1 MKKHIYGLFLCVP
14 VLASVLGC
22 SQREDVPQTGTAKEI
37 TVIGT
42 QDDFT
47 GLKTRSM
54 VGEVLDNGAIAMDW
68 SVGDQIGVFGNGTTS
83 NACFTSTN
91 TYPIRETGFKGTCAI
106 GEKPEYAYYP
116 YNANASDK
124 TAIPVSIP
132 SVQNYSGVA
141 SVAQYDFK
149 AANSFADL
157 DDGKYQFNMKQ
168 LASLLRLEIN
178 LNDIAVLL
186 AEKAVET
193 ASESLKSITLSSDV
207 RMTGDF
213 TCDLTKLAG
222 NNALNFSGDAGQ
234 TLGLTI
240 NFIDKPALSGT
251 VVAYAVVAPGAQ
263 KGKTLTCTMTVNDFL
278 SVKLS
283 AQMLCDFEGGK
294 YYTLPLNASVF
305 VNNGAAVEDKTP
317 ADAEPVAG
325 QPSNC
330 YMINAAKTYSFDAT
344 VIGNGDAG
352 IIDGAGFHATS
363 ASIDPKSAK
372 LMWED
377 SEGFI
382 SGVSLVKGKV
392 NFTAEKN
399 VGNAMI
405 AVFDGAGTVLWSW
418 HIWGVGDT
426 MPGDEEVSSQAT
438 ISENSTLKVRYTVMD
453 RTLGALSKTSYF
465 TTLYQWGRKDPIPN
479 STVYYVDG
487 QAAEIETTYPVHKP
501 GSAADATIL
510 TSIQHPECIIDDYKG
525 QAGDWLASDKTNN
538 YNLLWG
544 DDNTTYVFN
553 KSKPAAGKGW
563 TNGKT
568 IYDPCP
574 SGYRVSSKFA
584 WTGFCTVSDGSNESI
599 KVKYRLERISHT
611 KYENGYYF
619 KKNSSDGVGIYF
631 PMTGSRGCKTG
642 SLWVGSGAS
651 AYSSLNHDASYWA
664 SAPSQ
669 NLGKGARMSISPYV
683 ASPSSS
689 TQTSA
694 NSINT
699 VDESGNRSAAHPVRC
714 IWE

>member
-22 SQREDVPQTGTAKEI
+22 SQREDVPQMGTAEEVTI
-37 TVIGT
+37 IGT

-47 GLKTRSM
+47 GLKTRSV

-68 SVGDQIGVFGNGTTS
+68 SVGDQIGVFGTVTTS

-91 TYPIRETGFKGTCAI
+91 TYPIRETGFKGTCAM

-157 DDGKYQFNMKQ
+157 GDGKYQFNMKQ

-178 LNDIAVLL
+178 LNDIAALL

-240 NFIDKPALSGT
+240 NFIDKPALSGM
-251 VVAYAVVAPGAQ
+251 VVAYAVVAPGVQ
-263 KGKTLTCTMTVNDFL
+263 KGKTLTCTMIVNDFL

-344 VIGNGDAG
+344 VIGNGEAG
-352 IIDGAGFHATS
+352 IIADAGFHTTS

-377 SEGFI
+377 TEGFI

-392 NFTAEKN
+392 HFTAEKN

-426 MPGDEEVSSQAT
+426 MPEDEVVYSQAT
-438 ISENSTLKVRYTVMD
+438 ISANSTLKVKYTVMD

-479 STVYYVDG
+479 STTYYVDG
-487 QAAEIETTYPVHKP
+487 QATDIERTYPVHKP

-510 TSIQHPECIIDDYKG
+510 TSVQHPECIIDDYSG

-544 DDNTTYVFN
+544 DENTDYLWKKTDP
-553 KSKPAAGKGW
+553 KAGAGW
-563 TNGKT
+563 TNAKT

-584 WTGFCTVSDGSNESI
+584 WTGFSGSETG
-599 KVKYRLERISHT
+599 EISKLLLYT

-619 KKNSSDGVGIYF
+619 KKNSSDVVGIYF

-664 SAPSQ
+664 SAPSR
-669 NLGKGARMSISPYV
+669 NLGKGARLSISPYD
-683 ASPSSS
+683 ASPSTTLS
-689 TQTSA
+689 SA

-714 IWE
+714 IRE

>member
-157 DDGKYQFNMKQ
+157 GDGKYQFNMKQ

-178 LNDIAVLL
+178 LNDIAALL

-213 TCDLTKLAG
+213 TCDLTKLEG
-222 NNALNFSGDAGQ
+222 SNALNFSGDAGQ

-240 NFIDKPALSGT
+240 NFIDKPALSGM
-251 VVAYAVVAPGAQ
+251 VVAYAVVAPGVQ
-263 KGKTLTCTMTVNDFL
+263 KGKTLTCTMIVNDFL

-294 YYTLPLNASVF
+294 YYTLPLNATVF

-344 VIGNGDAG
+344 VIGNGEAG
-352 IIDGAGFHATS
+352 IIADAGFHTTS
-363 ASIDPKSAK
+363 AGIDPKSAK

-392 NFTAEKN
+392 HFTAEKN

-426 MPGDEEVSSQAT
+426 MPEDEEVSSQAT
-438 ISENSTLKVRYTVMD
+438 ISEKSTLKVKYTVMD

-479 STVYYVDG
+479 STVYFVDG
-487 QAAEIETTYPVHKP
+487 QAAGIETTYPVHKP

-525 QAGDWLASDKTNN
+525 QAGDWLASDKTNK

-544 DDNTTYVFN
+544 DNNTDYLWKKTDP
-553 KSKPAAGKGW
+553 KAGAGW
-563 TNGKT
+563 TNVKT

-584 WTGFCTVSDGSNESI
+584 WTGFCGSSSGETKNI
-599 KVKYRLERISHT
+599 DYIYFV

-714 IWE
+714 IRE

>member
-1 MKKHIYGLFLCVP
+1 
-14 VLASVLGC
+14 
-22 SQREDVPQTGTAKEI
+22 
-37 TVIGT
+37 
-42 QDDFT
+42 
-47 GLKTRSM
+47 
-54 VGEVLDNGAIAMDW
+54 
-68 SVGDQIGVFGNGTTS
+68 
-83 NACFTSTN
+83 
-91 TYPIRETGFKGTCAI
+91 
-106 GEKPEYAYYP
+106 
-116 YNANASDK
+116 
-124 TAIPVSIP
+124 
-132 SVQNYSGVA
+132 
-141 SVAQYDFK
+141 
-149 AANSFADL
+149 
-157 DDGKYQFNMKQ
+157 
-168 LASLLRLEIN
+168 
-178 LNDIAVLL
+178 
-186 AEKAVET
+186 
-193 ASESLKSITLSSDV
+193 
-207 RMTGDF
+207 MTGDF

-251 VVAYAVVAPGAQ
+251 LVAYAVVAPGAQ
-263 KGKTLTCTMTVNDFL
+263 TGKTLTCTMIVNDFL

-283 AQMLCDFEGGK
+283 AQMLCDFDGGK
-294 YYTLPLNASVF
+294 YYTLPLNATVF
-305 VNNGAAVEDKTP
+305 VNNGATVEDKTP

-344 VIGNGDAG
+344 IIGNGNAG
-352 IIDGAGFHATS
+352 IIDGAGFHTTS

-392 NFTAEKN
+392 HFTAEKN

-426 MPGDEEVSSQAT
+426 MPGDEVVSSQAT

-525 QAGDWLASDKTNN
+525 QAGDWLASDNTNK

-544 DDNTTYVFN
+544 DNNTTYVFN

-584 WTGFCTVSDGSNESI
+584 WTGFCGSSSGDTKNI
-599 KVKYRLERISHT
+599 DYINFV

-642 SLWVGSGAS
+642 SLWVGKDAN

-669 NLGKGARMSISPYV
+669 NLGRGARLSISPYD
-683 ASPSSS
+683 ASPST
-689 TQTSA
+689 TQSSA

-714 IWE
+714 IRE

>member
-68 SVGDQIGVFGNGTTS
+68 SVGDQIGVFGTVTTS

-91 TYPIRETGFKGTCAI
+91 TYPIRETGFKGTCAM

-124 TAIPVSIP
+124 TAVPVCIP

-157 DDGKYQFNMKQ
+157 GDGKYQFNMKQ

-178 LNDIAVLL
+178 LNDIAALL

-263 KGKTLTCTMTVNDFL
+263 KGKTLTCTMIVNDFL

-294 YYTLPLNASVF
+294 YYTLPLNATVF
-305 VNNGAAVEDKTP
+305 VNNGATVEDKTP

-330 YMINAAKTYSFDAT
+330 YMINAAKTYSFNAT
-344 VIGNGDAG
+344 VIGNGEAG
-352 IIDGAGFHATS
+352 IIADAGFHTTS

-392 NFTAEKN
+392 LFTAEKN

-426 MPGDEEVSSQAT
+426 MPEDEEVSSQAT
-438 ISENSTLKVRYTVMD
+438 ISANSTLKVKYTVMD

-510 TSIQHPECIIDDYKG
+510 TSVQHPECIIDDYKEG
-525 QAGDWLASDKTNN
+525 LPVDWLASDKTNN

-544 DDNTTYVFN
+544 DANTTYVFN

-584 WTGFCTVSDGSNESI
+584 WTGFCGSSSGDTKNI
-599 KVKYRLERISHT
+599 DYINFV

-669 NLGKGARMSISPYV
+669 NLGKGASMSISPYD
-683 ASPSSS
+683 ASPT
-689 TQTSA
+689 TQSSA

-699 VDESGNRSAAHPVRC
+699 VDQSNRSAAHPVRC
-714 IWE
+714 IRE

>member
-1 MKKHIYGLFLCVP
+1 MIKHIYGLFLCVP

-37 TVIGT
+37 TIIGT

-178 LNDIAVLL
+178 LNDIAALL

-213 TCDLTKLAG
+213 TCDLTKLEG
-222 NNALNFSGDAGQ
+222 SNALNFSGDAGQ

-263 KGKTLTCTMTVNDFL
+263 KGKTLTCTMIVNDFL

-352 IIDGAGFHATS
+352 IIADAGFHTTS

-438 ISENSTLKVRYTVMD
+438 ISEKSTLKVKYTVMD

-487 QAAEIETTYPVHKP
+487 QAAEIEMTYPVHKP

-510 TSIQHPECIIDDYKG
+510 TSVQHPECIIDDYKEG
-525 QAGDWLASDKTNN
+525 LPVDWLASDKTNN

-584 WTGFCTVSDGSNESI
+584 WTGFCGSSSGETKNI
-599 KVKYRLERISHT
+599 DYIYFVKYA
-611 KYENGYYF
+611 NGYYF

-699 VDESGNRSAAHPVRC
+699 VDESGNRSAVHPVRC
-714 IWE
+714 IRE

>member
-22 SQREDVPQTGTAKEI
+22 SQRENVPQTGTAKEI

-54 VGEVLDNGAIAMDW
+54 VGEILDNGAIAMDW
-68 SVGDQIGVFGNGTTS
+68 SVGDQIGVFGTGTTS

-91 TYPIRETGFKGTCAI
+91 TYPIRETGFKGTCSI

-124 TAIPVSIP
+124 TAVPVSIP

-157 DDGKYQFNMKQ
+157 GDGKYQFNMKQ

-178 LNDIAVLL
+178 LNDIAALL

-213 TCDLTKLAG
+213 TCDLTKLEG
-222 NNALNFSGDAGQ
+222 SNALNFSGDAGQ

-263 KGKTLTCTMTVNDFL
+263 KGKTLTCTMIVNDFL

-305 VNNGAAVEDKTP
+305 VNNGATVEDKTP

-344 VIGNGDAG
+344 VIGNGEAG

-487 QAAEIETTYPVHKP
+487 QAAGIETTYPVHKP

-525 QAGDWLASDKTNN
+525 QAGDWLASDNTNK

-544 DDNTTYVFN
+544 DNNTTYVFN

-584 WTGFCTVSDGSNESI
+584 WTGFCGSSSGETKNI
-599 KVKYRLERISHT
+599 DYIYFVKYA
-611 KYENGYYF
+611 NGYYF

-642 SLWVGSGAS
+642 SLWVGKDAS

-714 IWE
+714 IRE

>member
-47 GLKTRSM
+47 GLKTRSV

-68 SVGDQIGVFGNGTTS
+68 SVGDQIGVFGTGTTS

-157 DDGKYQFNMKQ
+157 GDGKYQFNMKQ

-178 LNDIAVLL
+178 LNDIAALL

-234 TLGLTI
+234 TMGLTI
-240 NFIDKPALSGT
+240 NFIDKPTLSGT

-263 KGKTLTCTMTVNDFL
+263 KGKTLTCTMIVNDFL

-305 VNNGAAVEDKTP
+305 VNNGAAVEDKSP

-344 VIGNGDAG
+344 VIGNGEVG
-352 IIDGAGFHATS
+352 IIADAGFHTTS

-377 SEGFI
+377 TEGFI

-392 NFTAEKN
+392 LFTAEKN

-426 MPGDEEVSSQAT
+426 MPEDEKVYSQAT
-438 ISENSTLKVRYTVMD
+438 ISANSTLKVNYTVMD
-453 RTLGALSKTSYF
+453 RALGALSKTSYF

-479 STVYYVDG
+479 STTYFVDG
-487 QAAEIETTYPVHKP
+487 QAIDIERTYPVHKP

-544 DDNTTYVFN
+544 DNNTTYVFN

-584 WTGFCTVSDGSNESI
+584 WTGFSGSETG
-599 KVKYRLERISHT
+599 EISKLLLYT

-619 KKNSSDGVGIYF
+619 KKNSSDVVGIYF

-664 SAPSQ
+664 SAPSR
-669 NLGKGARMSISPYV
+669 NLGKGARMSISPYDG
-683 ASPSSS
+683 SPST
-689 TQTSA
+689 TQSSA

-699 VDESGNRSAAHPVRC
+699 VDESGNRSAVHPVRC
-714 IWE
+714 IRE

>member
-47 GLKTRSM
+47 GLKTRSV

-68 SVGDQIGVFGNGTTS
+68 SVGDQIGVFGTGTTS

-157 DDGKYQFNMKQ
+157 GDGKYQFNMKQ

-178 LNDIAVLL
+178 LNDIAALL
-186 AEKAVET
+186 AEKTVET

-213 TCDLTKLAG
+213 TCDLTKLEG
-222 NNALNFSGDAGQ
+222 SNALNFSGDAGQ
-234 TLGLTI
+234 IMGLTI

-251 VVAYAVVAPGAQ
+251 LVAYAVVAPGAQ
-263 KGKTLTCTMTVNDFL
+263 KGKTLTCTMIVNDFL

-392 NFTAEKN
+392 HFTAEKN

-426 MPGDEEVSSQAT
+426 MPEDEVVSSQAT
-438 ISENSTLKVRYTVMD
+438 ISANSTLKVKYTVMD

-544 DDNTTYVFN
+544 DNNTTYVFN

-563 TNGKT
+563 TNVKT

-584 WTGFCTVSDGSNESI
+584 WTGFCGSSSGDTKNI
-599 KVKYRLERISHT
+599 DYINFV

-631 PMTGSRGCKTG
+631 PMTGSRGCETG
-642 SLWVGSGAS
+642 SLWVGRDAS
-651 AYSSLNHDASYWA
+651 AYNSLNHDASYWA

-699 VDESGNRSAAHPVRC
+699 VDESGNRSAVHPVRC
-714 IWE
+714 IRE

>member
-91 TYPIRETGFKGTCAI
+91 TYPIRETGFKGTCAM

-178 LNDIAVLL
+178 LNDIAALL

-213 TCDLTKLAG
+213 TCDLTKLEG
-222 NNALNFSGDAGQ
+222 SNALNFSGDAGQ

-263 KGKTLTCTMTVNDFL
+263 KGKTLTCTMIVNDFL

-317 ADAEPVAG
+317 AGAEPVAG

-352 IIDGAGFHATS
+352 IIADAGFHTTS
-363 ASIDPKSAK
+363 AGIDPKSAK

-392 NFTAEKN
+392 LFTAEKN

-426 MPGDEEVSSQAT
+426 MPEDEEVSSQAT
-438 ISENSTLKVRYTVMD
+438 ISANSTLKVKYTVMD

-487 QAAEIETTYPVHKP
+487 QASEIETTYPVHKP

-525 QAGDWLASDKTNN
+525 QAGDWLASDKTNK

-544 DDNTTYVFN
+544 DNNTTYVFN

-584 WTGFCTVSDGSNESI
+584 WTGFCGSSSGETKNI
-599 KVKYRLERISHT
+599 DYIYFVKYA
-611 KYENGYYF
+611 NGYYF

-642 SLWVGSGAS
+642 SLWVGKDAS

-714 IWE
+714 IRE

>member
-141 SVAQYDFK
+141 SVAQYDYK

-178 LNDIAVLL
+178 LNDIAALL

-213 TCDLTKLAG
+213 TCDLTKLEG
-222 NNALNFSGDAGQ
+222 SNALNFSGDAGQ

-263 KGKTLTCTMTVNDFL
+263 KGKTLTCTMIVNDFL

-363 ASIDPKSAK
+363 AGIDPKSAK

-479 STVYYVDG
+479 STVYFVDG
-487 QAAEIETTYPVHKP
+487 QAAEIEMTYPVHKP

-510 TSIQHPECIIDDYKG
+510 TSVQHPECIIDDYKEG
-525 QAGDWLASDKTNN
+525 LPVDWLASDKTNN

-584 WTGFCTVSDGSNESI
+584 WTGFCGSSSGETKNI
-599 KVKYRLERISHT
+599 DYIYFVKYA
-611 KYENGYYF
+611 NGYYF

-699 VDESGNRSAAHPVRC
+699 VDESGNRSAVHPVRC
-714 IWE
+714 IRE

>member
-22 SQREDVPQTGTAKEI
+22 SQREDVPQTGISKEI

-68 SVGDQIGVFGNGTTS
+68 SVGDQIGVFGTGTTS

-124 TAIPVSIP
+124 TAVPVSIP

-157 DDGKYQFNMKQ
+157 GDGKYQFNMKQ

-178 LNDIAVLL
+178 LNDIAALL

-213 TCDLTKLAG
+213 TCDLTKLEG
-222 NNALNFSGDAGQ
+222 SNALNFSGDAGQ
-234 TLGLTI
+234 TSGLTI

-263 KGKTLTCTMTVNDFL
+263 KGKTLTCTMIVNDFL

-294 YYTLPLNASVF
+294 YYTLPLNATVF

-344 VIGNGDAG
+344 VIGNGEAG
-352 IIDGAGFHATS
+352 IIADAGFHTTS

-392 NFTAEKN
+392 LFTAEKN

-426 MPGDEEVSSQAT
+426 MPEDEKVYSQAT
-438 ISENSTLKVRYTVMD
+438 ISANSTLKVNYTVMD
-453 RTLGALSKTSYF
+453 RALGALSKTSYF

-479 STVYYVDG
+479 STTYFVDG
-487 QAAEIETTYPVHKP
+487 QAIDIERTYPVHKP

-510 TSIQHPECIIDDYKG
+510 TSVQHPECIIDDYKG
-525 QAGDWLASDKTNN
+525 LAGDWLASDNTNK

-544 DDNTTYVFN
+544 DANTDYLWKKTDP
-553 KSKPAAGKGW
+553 KAGAGW

-584 WTGFCTVSDGSNESI
+584 WTGFSGSETG
-599 KVKYRLERISHT
+599 EISKLLLYT

-619 KKNSSDGVGIYF
+619 KKNSSDVVGIYF

-642 SLWVGSGAS
+642 SLWTDEKSES

-664 SAPSQ
+664 SAPSR
-669 NLGKGARMSISPYV
+669 NLGRGASMSISPYDG
-683 ASPSSS
+683 SPST
-689 TQTSA
+689 TQSSA
-694 NSINT
+694 NSINIL
-699 VDESGNRSAAHPVRC
+699 DESGNRSAVHPVRC
-714 IWE
+714 IRE

>member
-47 GLKTRSM
+47 GLKTRSV

-68 SVGDQIGVFGNGTTS
+68 SVGDQIGVFGTGTTS

-91 TYPIRETGFKGTCAI
+91 TYPIRETGFKGTCAM

-124 TAIPVSIP
+124 IAVPVSIP

-157 DDGKYQFNMKQ
+157 GDGKYQFNMKQ

-178 LNDIAVLL
+178 LNDIAALL

-213 TCDLTKLAG
+213 TCDLTKLEG
-222 NNALNFSGDAGQ
+222 SNALNFSGDAGQ

-251 VVAYAVVAPGAQ
+251 LVAYAVVAPGAQ
-263 KGKTLTCTMTVNDFL
+263 KGKTLTCTMIVNDFL
-278 SVKLS
+278 SVKLL

-344 VIGNGDAG
+344 VIGNGEAG
-352 IIDGAGFHATS
+352 IISDAGFHTTS

-392 NFTAEKN
+392 LFTAEKN

-426 MPGDEEVSSQAT
+426 MPENEEVSSQAT
-438 ISENSTLKVRYTVMD
+438 ISANSTLKVKYTVMD

-479 STVYYVDG
+479 STTYYVDG
-487 QAAEIETTYPVHKP
+487 QATDIERTYPVHKP

-510 TSIQHPECIIDDYKG
+510 TSVQHPECIIDDYSG

-544 DDNTTYVFN
+544 DENTDYLWKKTDP
-553 KSKPAAGKGW
+553 KAGAGW
-563 TNGKT
+563 TNAKT

-584 WTGFCTVSDGSNESI
+584 WTGFSGSETG
-599 KVKYRLERISHT
+599 EISKLLLYT

-619 KKNSSDGVGIYF
+619 KKNSSDVVGIYF

-664 SAPSQ
+664 SAPSR
-669 NLGKGARMSISPYV
+669 NLGKGARLSISPYD
-683 ASPSSS
+683 ASPSTTLS
-689 TQTSA
+689 SA

-714 IWE
+714 IRE

>member
-54 VGEVLDNGAIAMDW
+54 VGELLDNGAIAMDW
-68 SVGDQIGVFGNGTTS
+68 SVGDQIGVFGTGITS

-124 TAIPVSIP
+124 TAVPVSIP

-157 DDGKYQFNMKQ
+157 GDGKYQFNMKQ

-178 LNDIAVLL
+178 LNDIAALL

-263 KGKTLTCTMTVNDFL
+263 KGKTLTCTMIVNDFL

-283 AQMLCDFEGGK
+283 AQMLCDFDGGK

-305 VNNGAAVEDKTP
+305 VNNGATVEDKTP

-344 VIGNGDAG
+344 VIGNGEAG
-352 IIDGAGFHATS
+352 IIADAGFHATS

-377 SEGFI
+377 TEGFI

-392 NFTAEKN
+392 LFTAEKN

-426 MPGDEEVSSQAT
+426 MPEDEEVSSQAT
-438 ISENSTLKVRYTVMD
+438 ISANSTLKVKYTVMD

-487 QAAEIETTYPVHKP
+487 QSAEIETTYPVHKP

-510 TSIQHPECIIDDYKG
+510 TSVQHPECIIDDYKG
-525 QAGDWLASDKTNN
+525 QAGDWLASDNTNK

-544 DDNTTYVFN
+544 DNNTTYVFN

-584 WTGFCTVSDGSNESI
+584 WTGFCGSSSGDTKNI
-599 KVKYRLERISHT
+599 DYINFVKYES
-611 KYENGYYF
+611 GYYF

-669 NLGKGARMSISPYV
+669 NLGKGARMSISPYD
-683 ASPSSS
+683 ASPST
-689 TQTSA
+689 TQSSA

-699 VDESGNRSAAHPVRC
+699 VDESGNRSAVHPVRC
-714 IWE
+714 IRE

>member
-68 SVGDQIGVFGNGTTS
+68 SVGDQIGVFGTVTTS

-91 TYPIRETGFKGTCAI
+91 TYPIRETGFKGTCAM

-124 TAIPVSIP
+124 TAVPVSIP
-132 SVQNYSGVA
+132 SVQNYSGAA

-157 DDGKYQFNMKQ
+157 GDGKYQFNMKQ

-178 LNDIAVLL
+178 LNDIAALL

-222 NNALNFSGDAGQ
+222 SNALNFSGDAGQ
-234 TLGLTI
+234 TQGLTI
-240 NFIDKPALSGT
+240 NFIDKPAFSGT

-263 KGKTLTCTMTVNDFL
+263 KGKTLTCTMIVNDFL

-305 VNNGAAVEDKTP
+305 ANNGAAVEDKTP

-344 VIGNGDAG
+344 VIGNGAAG
-352 IIDGAGFHATS
+352 IIADAGFHTTS
-363 ASIDPKSAK
+363 ASIDPQSAK

-377 SEGFI
+377 TEGFI

-392 NFTAEKN
+392 LFTAEKN

-426 MPGDEEVSSQAT
+426 MPEDEEVSSQAT
-438 ISENSTLKVRYTVMD
+438 ISEKSTLKVKYTVMD

-479 STVYYVDG
+479 STTYFVDG
-487 QAAEIETTYPVHKP
+487 QAIDIERTYPVHKP

-510 TSIQHPECIIDDYKG
+510 TSIRHPECIIDDYKG

-544 DDNTTYVFN
+544 DNNTTYVFN

-584 WTGFCTVSDGSNESI
+584 WTGFCGSSSGDTKNI
-599 KVKYRLERISHT
+599 DYINFV

-651 AYSSLNHDASYWA
+651 AYSSLNYDASYWA

-699 VDESGNRSAAHPVRC
+699 VDESGNRSAVHPVRC
-714 IWE
+714 IRE

>member
-47 GLKTRSM
+47 GLKTRSV

-68 SVGDQIGVFGNGTTS
+68 SVGDQIGVFGTGITS

-91 TYPIRETGFKGTCAI
+91 TYPIRETGFKGTCAM

-157 DDGKYQFNMKQ
+157 GDGKYQFNMKQ

-178 LNDIAVLL
+178 LNDIAALL
-186 AEKAVET
+186 AEKTVET

-213 TCDLTKLAG
+213 TCDLTKLEG
-222 NNALNFSGDAGQ
+222 SNVLNFSGDAGQ
-234 TLGLTI
+234 TSGLTI

-263 KGKTLTCTMTVNDFL
+263 KGKTLTCTMIVNDFL

-283 AQMLCDFEGGK
+283 AQMLCDFDGGK

-305 VNNGAAVEDKTP
+305 VNNGATVEDKTP

-330 YMINAAKTYSFDAT
+330 YMINAAKTYSFNAT
-344 VIGNGDAG
+344 VIGNGEAG
-352 IIDGAGFHATS
+352 IIADAGFHTTS

-392 NFTAEKN
+392 LFTAEKN

-426 MPGDEEVSSQAT
+426 MPEDEEVSSQAT
-438 ISENSTLKVRYTVMD
+438 ISANSTLKVKYTVMD

-479 STVYYVDG
+479 STTYFVDG
-487 QAAEIETTYPVHKP
+487 QATDIERTYPVYKP

-510 TSIQHPECIIDDYKG
+510 TSIQHPECIIDDYKD

-544 DDNTTYVFN
+544 DANTTYVFN

-584 WTGFCTVSDGSNESI
+584 WTGFCGSSSGDTKNI
-599 KVKYRLERISHT
+599 DYINFV

-651 AYSSLNHDASYWA
+651 AYSSLNYDASYWA

-669 NLGKGARMSISPYV
+669 NLGKGARMSISPYDG
-683 ASPSSS
+683 SPSTAQS
-689 TQTSA
+689 SA

-714 IWE
+714 IRE

>member
-149 AANSFADL
+149 AANSFAEL
-157 DDGKYQFNMKQ
+157 GDGKYQFNMKQ

-178 LNDIAVLL
+178 LNDIAALL

-222 NNALNFSGDAGQ
+222 NNALNFSGDAAEAQ
-234 TLGLTI
+234 GLTI

-263 KGKTLTCTMTVNDFL
+263 KGKTLTCTMIVNDFL

-344 VIGNGDAG
+344 VIGNGNAG

-363 ASIDPKSAK
+363 AGIDPKSAK

-426 MPGDEEVSSQAT
+426 MPEDEVVSSQAT
-438 ISENSTLKVRYTVMD
+438 ISANSTLKVKYTVMD

-544 DDNTTYVFN
+544 DNNTTYVFN

-563 TNGKT
+563 TKGKT

-584 WTGFCTVSDGSNESI
+584 WTGFCGSSSGDTKNI
-599 KVKYRLERISHT
+599 DYINFV

-619 KKNSSDGVGIYF
+619 KKNSSDGIGIYF

-714 IWE
+714 IRE

>member
-47 GLKTRSM
+47 GLKTRSV

-68 SVGDQIGVFGNGTTS
+68 SVGDQIGVFGTGTTS

-91 TYPIRETGFKGTCAI
+91 TYPIRETGFKGTCAM

-157 DDGKYQFNMKQ
+157 GDGKYQFNMKQ

-178 LNDIAVLL
+178 LNDIAALL

-213 TCDLTKLAG
+213 TCDITKLAG

-251 VVAYAVVAPGAQ
+251 LVAYAVVAPGAQ
-263 KGKTLTCTMTVNDFL
+263 KGKTLTCTMIVNDFL

-283 AQMLCDFEGGK
+283 AQMLCDFDGGK

-330 YMINAAKTYSFDAT
+330 YMINAAKTYLFDAT
-344 VIGNGDAG
+344 VIGNGEAG
-352 IIDGAGFHATS
+352 IIADAGFHTTS

-377 SEGFI
+377 TEGFI

-392 NFTAEKN
+392 HFTAEKN

-426 MPGDEEVSSQAT
+426 MPEDEEVSSQAT
-438 ISENSTLKVRYTVMD
+438 ISEKSTLKVKYTVMD

-479 STVYYVDG
+479 STTYYVDG
-487 QAAEIETTYPVHKP
+487 QATDIERTYPVHKP

-510 TSIQHPECIIDDYKG
+510 TSVQHPECIIDDYKG
-525 QAGDWLASDKTNN
+525 QAGDWLASDKTNK

-544 DDNTTYVFN
+544 DANTTYVFN

-563 TNGKT
+563 TNVKT

-584 WTGFCTVSDGSNESI
+584 WTGFCGSSSGDTKNI
-599 KVKYRLERISHT
+599 DYINFV

-651 AYSSLNHDASYWA
+651 AYSSLNYDASYWA

-669 NLGKGARMSISPYV
+669 NLGKGARMSISPYDG
-683 ASPSSS
+683 SPSTAQS
-689 TQTSA
+689 SA

-714 IWE
+714 IRE

>member
-37 TVIGT
+37 TIIGT

-68 SVGDQIGVFGNGTTS
+68 SVGDQIGVFGTGTTS

-91 TYPIRETGFKGTCAI
+91 TYPIRETGFKGTCAM

-157 DDGKYQFNMKQ
+157 GDGKYQFNMKQ

-178 LNDIAVLL
+178 LNDIAALL

-251 VVAYAVVAPGAQ
+251 LVAYAVVAPGAQ
-263 KGKTLTCTMTVNDFL
+263 KGKTLTCTMIVNDFL

-283 AQMLCDFEGGK
+283 AQMLCDFDGGK

-305 VNNGAAVEDKTP
+305 VNNGATVEDKTP

-330 YMINAAKTYSFDAT
+330 YMINAAKTYSFNAT
-344 VIGNGDAG
+344 VIGNGEAG
-352 IIDGAGFHATS
+352 IIADAGFHTTS

-382 SGVSLVKGKV
+382 LGVSLVKGKV
-392 NFTAEKN
+392 LFTAEKN

-426 MPGDEEVSSQAT
+426 MPENEEVSSQAT
-438 ISENSTLKVRYTVMD
+438 ISANSTLKVKYTVMD

-479 STVYYVDG
+479 STTYYVDG
-487 QAAEIETTYPVHKP
+487 QATDIERTYPVHKP

-510 TSIQHPECIIDDYKG
+510 TSVQHPECIIDDYSG

-544 DDNTTYVFN
+544 DENTDYLWKKTDP
-553 KSKPAAGKGW
+553 KAGAGW
-563 TNGKT
+563 TNAKT

-584 WTGFCTVSDGSNESI
+584 WTGFSGSETG
-599 KVKYRLERISHT
+599 EISKLLLYT

-619 KKNSSDGVGIYF
+619 KKNSSDVVGIYF

-664 SAPSQ
+664 SAPSR
-669 NLGKGARMSISPYV
+669 NLGKGASMSISPYDG
-683 ASPSSS
+683 SPSTAQS
-689 TQTSA
+689 SA

-699 VDESGNRSAAHPVRC
+699 VDESGNRSATHPVRC
-714 IWE
+714 IRE

>member
-68 SVGDQIGVFGNGTTS
+68 SVGDQVGVFGNGTTS

-116 YNANASDK
+116 YNANVSDK

-141 SVAQYDFK
+141 SVAQYDYK

-157 DDGKYQFNMKQ
+157 GDGKYQFNMKQ

-178 LNDIAVLL
+178 LNDIAALL

-213 TCDLTKLAG
+213 TCDLTKLEG
-222 NNALNFSGDAGQ
+222 SDALNFSGDAGQ

-263 KGKTLTCTMTVNDFL
+263 KGKTLTCTMIVNDFL

-283 AQMLCDFEGGK
+283 AQMLCDFDGGK

-344 VIGNGDAG
+344 VIGNGNAG
-352 IIDGAGFHATS
+352 IIDGAGFHTTS

-392 NFTAEKN
+392 HFTAEKN

-426 MPGDEEVSSQAT
+426 MPEDEVVSSQAT
-438 ISENSTLKVRYTVMD
+438 ISEKSTLKVKYTVMD

-479 STVYYVDG
+479 STTYFVDG
-487 QAAEIETTYPVHKP
+487 QATDIERTYPVYKP

-510 TSIQHPECIIDDYKG
+510 TSIQHPECIIDDYKD

-544 DDNTTYVFN
+544 DANTTYVFN

-584 WTGFCTVSDGSNESI
+584 WTGFCGSSSGDTKNI
-599 KVKYRLERISHT
+599 DYINFV

-651 AYSSLNHDASYWA
+651 AYSSLNYDASYWA

-669 NLGKGARMSISPYV
+669 NLGKGARMSISPYDG
-683 ASPSSS
+683 SPSTAQS
-689 TQTSA
+689 SA

-714 IWE
+714 IRE

>member
-22 SQREDVPQTGTAKEI
+22 SQREDVPQTGIVKEI

-42 QDDFT
+42 QDDFA
-47 GLKTRSM
+47 GLKTRSV

-68 SVGDQIGVFGNGTTS
+68 SIGDQIGVFGTGITS

-124 TAIPVSIP
+124 TAVPVIIP

-157 DDGKYQFNMKQ
+157 GDGKYQFNMKQ
-168 LASLLRLEIN
+168 LASLLRIEIN
-178 LNDIAVLL
+178 LNDIAALL

-213 TCDLTKLAG
+213 TCDLTKLTG

-234 TLGLTI
+234 TMGLTI

-263 KGKTLTCTMTVNDFL
+263 KGKTLTCTMIVNDFL
-278 SVKLS
+278 SVKLT

-330 YMINAAKTYSFDAT
+330 YMVNAAKTYSFDAT
-344 VIGNGDAG
+344 VIGNGEAG
-352 IIDGAGFHATS
+352 IIADAGFHTTS

-392 NFTAEKN
+392 HFTAEKN

-426 MPGDEEVSSQAT
+426 MPEDEVVYSQAT
-438 ISENSTLKVRYTVMD
+438 ISANSTLKVRYTVMD

-487 QAAEIETTYPVHKP
+487 QAAETETTYPVHKP

-525 QAGDWLASDKTNN
+525 QAGDWLASDKTNK

-544 DDNTTYVFN
+544 DNNTTYVFN

-563 TNGKT
+563 TNVKT

-584 WTGFCTVSDGSNESI
+584 WTGFCGSSSGDTKNI
-599 KVKYRLERISHT
+599 DYINFV

-714 IWE
+714 IREQPNP

>member
-124 TAIPVSIP
+124 TAVPVSIP

-157 DDGKYQFNMKQ
+157 GDGKYQFNMKQ

-178 LNDIAVLL
+178 LNDIAALL
-186 AEKAVET
+186 AEKTVET

-263 KGKTLTCTMTVNDFL
+263 KGKTLTCTMIVNDFL

-305 VNNGAAVEDKTP
+305 VNNGAAVEDKTS

-363 ASIDPKSAK
+363 AGIDPKSAK

-426 MPGDEEVSSQAT
+426 MPEDEVVSSQAT
-438 ISENSTLKVRYTVMD
+438 ISENSTLKVKYTVMD

-487 QAAEIETTYPVHKP
+487 QASGIETTYPVHKP

-525 QAGDWLASDKTNN
+525 QAGDWLASDNTNK

-544 DDNTTYVFN
+544 DNNTTYVFN

-584 WTGFCTVSDGSNESI
+584 WTGFCGSSSGETKNI
-599 KVKYRLERISHT
+599 DYINFV

-714 IWE
+714 IRE

>member
-22 SQREDVPQTGTAKEI
+22 SQKEDVPQTGIAKEI

-124 TAIPVSIP
+124 TAVPVSIP

-178 LNDIAVLL
+178 LNDIAALL

-193 ASESLKSITLSSDV
+193 ASESLKSITLSSDI

-213 TCDLTKLAG
+213 TCDLTKLEG
-222 NNALNFSGDAGQ
+222 SNALNFSGDAGQ

-251 VVAYAVVAPGAQ
+251 LVAYAVVAPGAQ
-263 KGKTLTCTMTVNDFL
+263 TGKTLTCTMIVNDFL

-294 YYTLPLNASVF
+294 YYTLPLNATVF
-305 VNNGAAVEDKTP
+305 VNNGATVEDKTP

-325 QPSNC
+325 PPSNC
-330 YMINAAKTYSFDAT
+330 YMVNAAKTYSFDAT

-352 IIDGAGFHATS
+352 IIDGAGFHTTS
-363 ASIDPKSAK
+363 AGIDPKSAK

-392 NFTAEKN
+392 IFTAEKN

-426 MPGDEEVSSQAT
+426 MPGDEVVSSQAT

-487 QAAEIETTYPVHKP
+487 QAVEIETTYPVHKP

-510 TSIQHPECIIDDYKG
+510 TSIQHPECIIDDYKEG
-525 QAGDWLASDKTNN
+525 LPVDWLASDKTNN

-544 DDNTTYVFN
+544 DNNTTYVFN

-563 TNGKT
+563 TNVKT

-584 WTGFCTVSDGSNESI
+584 WTGFCGSSSGDTKNI
-599 KVKYRLERISHT
+599 DYINFV

-669 NLGKGARMSISPYV
+669 NLGRGARLSISPYD
-683 ASPSSS
+683 ASPST
-689 TQTSA
+689 TQSSA

-714 IWE
+714 IRE

>member
-22 SQREDVPQTGTAKEI
+22 SQREYVPQTGTAKEI
-37 TVIGT
+37 TIIGT

-68 SVGDQIGVFGNGTTS
+68 SVGDQIGVFGTGTTS

-91 TYPIRETGFKGTCAI
+91 TYPIRETGFKGTCAM

-124 TAIPVSIP
+124 TAVPVSIP
-132 SVQNYSGVA
+132 FVQNYSGVA

-178 LNDIAVLL
+178 LNDIAALL
-186 AEKAVET
+186 AEKAVEP

-251 VVAYAVVAPGAQ
+251 LVAYAVVAPGAQ
-263 KGKTLTCTMTVNDFL
+263 KGKTLTCTMIVNDFL

-283 AQMLCDFEGGK
+283 AQMLCDFDGGK

-305 VNNGAAVEDKTP
+305 VNNGATVEDKTP

-330 YMINAAKTYSFDAT
+330 YMINAAKTYSFNAT
-344 VIGNGDAG
+344 VIGNGEAG
-352 IIDGAGFHATS
+352 IIADAGFHTTS

-392 NFTAEKN
+392 HFTAEKN

-426 MPGDEEVSSQAT
+426 MPEDEEVSSQAT
-438 ISENSTLKVRYTVMD
+438 ISANSTLKVKYTVMD

-479 STVYYVDG
+479 STVYFVDG

-525 QAGDWLASDKTNN
+525 QAGDWLASDKTKN

-544 DDNTTYVFN
+544 DNNTTYVFN

-584 WTGFCTVSDGSNESI
+584 WTGFCGSSSGDTKNI
-599 KVKYRLERISHT
+599 DYINFV

-669 NLGKGARMSISPYV
+669 NLGRGARMSISPYV

-714 IWE
+714 IRE

>member
-14 VLASVLGC
+14 VLASVFGC

-54 VGEVLDNGAIAMDW
+54 VGELLDNGAIAMDW
-68 SVGDQIGVFGNGTTS
+68 SVGDQIGVFGTGITS

-91 TYPIRETGFKGTCAI
+91 TYPIRETGFKGTCAM

-124 TAIPVSIP
+124 TAVPVSIP

-157 DDGKYQFNMKQ
+157 GDGKYQFNMKQ

-178 LNDIAVLL
+178 LNDIAALL
-186 AEKAVET
+186 AEKTVET

-240 NFIDKPALSGT
+240 NLIDKPALSGT
-251 VVAYAVVAPGAQ
+251 LVAYAVVAPGVQ
-263 KGKTLTCTMTVNDFL
+263 KGKTLTCTMIVNDFL

-344 VIGNGDAG
+344 VIGNGEVG
-352 IIDGAGFHATS
+352 IIADAGFHTTS
-363 ASIDPKSAK
+363 ASIDPESAK

-377 SEGFI
+377 TEGFI

-392 NFTAEKN
+392 LFTAEKN

-426 MPGDEEVSSQAT
+426 MPEDDKVYSQAT
-438 ISENSTLKVRYTVMD
+438 ISANSTLKVNYTVMD
-453 RTLGALSKTSYF
+453 RALGALSKTSYF

-479 STVYYVDG
+479 STTYFVDG
-487 QAAEIETTYPVHKP
+487 QAIDIERTYPVHKP

-544 DDNTTYVFN
+544 DNNTTYVFN

-584 WTGFCTVSDGSNESI
+584 WTGFCTVSDGSNESF
-599 KVKYRLERISHT
+599 KVERRLEKISHT

-631 PMTGSRGCKTG
+631 PMTGSRGCVTG

-651 AYSSLNHDASYWA
+651 AYSSLNYDASYWA

-669 NLGKGARMSISPYV
+669 NLGKGARMSISPYDG
-683 ASPSSS
+683 SPST
-689 TQTSA
+689 TQSSA

-699 VDESGNRSAAHPVRC
+699 VDESGNRSAVHPVRC
-714 IWE
+714 IRE

>member
-22 SQREDVPQTGTAKEI
+22 SQREYVPQTGTAKEI

-47 GLKTRSM
+47 GLKTRSV

-68 SVGDQIGVFGNGTTS
+68 SVGDQIGVFGTGTTS

-91 TYPIRETGFKGTCAI
+91 TYPIRETGFKGTCAM

-178 LNDIAVLL
+178 LNDIAALL
-186 AEKAVET
+186 AEKAVEP

-251 VVAYAVVAPGAQ
+251 LVAYAVVAPGAQ
-263 KGKTLTCTMTVNDFL
+263 KGKTLTCTMIVNDFL

-283 AQMLCDFEGGK
+283 AQMLCDFDGGK
-294 YYTLPLNASVF
+294 YYTLPLNSSVF
-305 VNNGAAVEDKTP
+305 VNNGATVEDKTP

-330 YMINAAKTYSFDAT
+330 YMINAAKTYSFNAT
-344 VIGNGDAG
+344 VIGNGEAG
-352 IIDGAGFHATS
+352 IIADAGFHTTS

-392 NFTAEKN
+392 HFTAEKN

-426 MPGDEEVSSQAT
+426 MPEDEEVSSQAT
-438 ISENSTLKVRYTVMD
+438 ISANSTLKVKYTVMD

-479 STVYYVDG
+479 STVYFVDG

-525 QAGDWLASDKTNN
+525 QAGDWLASDKTKN

-544 DDNTTYVFN
+544 DNNTTYVFN

-584 WTGFCTVSDGSNESI
+584 WTGFCGSSSGDTKNI
-599 KVKYRLERISHT
+599 GYINFV

-619 KKNSSDGVGIYF
+619 KKNSSDGIGIYF

-714 IWE
+714 IRE

>member
-22 SQREDVPQTGTAKEI
+22 SQREDVPQTGTAKQI

-68 SVGDQIGVFGNGTTS
+68 SVGDQIGVFGTGTTS

-91 TYPIRETGFKGTCAI
+91 TYPIRETGFKGTCAM

-124 TAIPVSIP
+124 TAVPVSIP

-157 DDGKYQFNMKQ
+157 GDGKYQFNMKQ

-178 LNDIAVLL
+178 LNDIAALL
-186 AEKAVET
+186 AEKSVDT
-193 ASESLKSITLSSDV
+193 ASESLKSIILSSDV

-213 TCDLTKLAG
+213 TCDLTKLEG
-222 NNALNFSGDAGQ
+222 SNALNFSGDAGQ

-263 KGKTLTCTMTVNDFL
+263 KGKTLTCTMIVNDFL

-294 YYTLPLNASVF
+294 YYTLPLNATVF

-392 NFTAEKN
+392 HFTAEKN

-426 MPGDEEVSSQAT
+426 MPEDEEVSSQAT
-438 ISENSTLKVRYTVMD
+438 ISANSTLKVKYTVMD

-487 QAAEIETTYPVHKP
+487 QATEIETTYPVHKP

-525 QAGDWLASDKTNN
+525 QAGDWLASDKTNK

-544 DDNTTYVFN
+544 DANTTYVFN

-563 TNGKT
+563 TNVKT

-584 WTGFCTVSDGSNESI
+584 WTGFCGSSSGDTKNI
-599 KVKYRLERISHT
+599 DYINFV

-631 PMTGSRGCKTG
+631 PMTGSRGCETG

-651 AYSSLNHDASYWA
+651 AYNSLNHDASYWA

-669 NLGKGARMSISPYV
+669 NLGKGARMSISPYD
-683 ASPSSS
+683 ASPST
-689 TQTSA
+689 TQSSA

-714 IWE
+714 IRE

>member
-91 TYPIRETGFKGTCAI
+91 TYPIRETGFKGTCAV
-106 GEKPEYAYYP
+106 GETPEYAYYP

-178 LNDIAVLL
+178 LNDIAALL

-213 TCDLTKLAG
+213 TCDLTKLEG
-222 NNALNFSGDAGQ
+222 SNALNFSGDAGQ

-263 KGKTLTCTMTVNDFL
+263 TGKTLTCTMIVNDFL

-283 AQMLCDFEGGK
+283 AQMLCDFDGGK
-294 YYTLPLNASVF
+294 YYTLPLNATVF
-305 VNNGAAVEDKTP
+305 VNNGATVEDKTP

-344 VIGNGDAG
+344 IIGNGNAG
-352 IIDGAGFHATS
+352 IIDGAGFHTTS

-392 NFTAEKN
+392 HFTAEKN

-426 MPGDEEVSSQAT
+426 MPGDEVVSSQAT

-510 TSIQHPECIIDDYKG
+510 TSIRHPECIIDDYKG
-525 QAGDWLASDKTNN
+525 QAGDWLASDNTNN

-544 DDNTTYVFN
+544 DNNTTYVFN

-584 WTGFCTVSDGSNESI
+584 WTGFCGSSSGDTKNI
-599 KVKYRLERISHT
+599 DYINFV

-642 SLWVGSGAS
+642 SLWVGKDAN

-669 NLGKGARMSISPYV
+669 NLGRGARLSISPYD
-683 ASPSSS
+683 ASPST
-689 TQTSA
+689 TQSSA

-714 IWE
+714 IRE

>member
-47 GLKTRSM
+47 GLKTRSV

-68 SVGDQIGVFGNGTTS
+68 SLGDQIGVFGTGTTS

-91 TYPIRETGFKGTCAI
+91 TYPIRETGFKGTCAM

-157 DDGKYQFNMKQ
+157 GDGKYQFNMKQ

-178 LNDIAVLL
+178 LNDIAALL

-213 TCDLTKLAG
+213 TCDITKLAG

-251 VVAYAVVAPGAQ
+251 LVAYAVVAPGAQ
-263 KGKTLTCTMTVNDFL
+263 KGKTLTCTMIVNDFL

-344 VIGNGDAG
+344 VIGNGEAG
-352 IIDGAGFHATS
+352 IIADAGFHTTS

-392 NFTAEKN
+392 HFTAEKN

-426 MPGDEEVSSQAT
+426 MPEDEVVSSQAT
-438 ISENSTLKVRYTVMD
+438 ISEKSTLKVKYTVMD

-479 STVYYVDG
+479 STTYFVDG
-487 QAAEIETTYPVHKP
+487 QATDIERTYPVYKP

-510 TSIQHPECIIDDYKG
+510 TSIQHPECIIDDYKD

-544 DDNTTYVFN
+544 DANTTYVFN

-584 WTGFCTVSDGSNESI
+584 WTGFCGSSSGDTKNI
-599 KVKYRLERISHT
+599 DYINFV

-651 AYSSLNHDASYWA
+651 AYSSLNYDASYWA

-669 NLGKGARMSISPYV
+669 NLGKGASMSISPYDG
-683 ASPSSS
+683 SPSTAQS
-689 TQTSA
+689 SA

-714 IWE
+714 IRE

>member
-22 SQREDVPQTGTAKEI
+22 SQREDVPQTGIAKEI

-47 GLKTRSM
+47 GLKTRSV

-68 SVGDQIGVFGNGTTS
+68 SVGDQIGVFGTGTTS

-106 GEKPEYAYYP
+106 RERPEYAYYP

-157 DDGKYQFNMKQ
+157 GDGKYQFNMKQ

-178 LNDIAVLL
+178 LNDIAALL
-186 AEKAVET
+186 AEKTVET

-213 TCDLTKLAG
+213 TCDLTKLEG
-222 NNALNFSGDAGQ
+222 SNALNFSGDAGQ
-234 TLGLTI
+234 TSGLTI

-263 KGKTLTCTMTVNDFL
+263 KGKTLTCTMIVNDFL

-392 NFTAEKN
+392 HFTAEKN

-405 AVFDGAGTVLWSW
+405 AVFDGAGTVIWSW

-426 MPGDEEVSSQAT
+426 MPEDEVVSSQAT
-438 ISENSTLKVRYTVMD
+438 ISANSTLKVKYTVMD

-525 QAGDWLASDKTNN
+525 QAGDWLASDNTNK

-544 DDNTTYVFN
+544 DNNTTYVFN

-574 SGYRVSSKFA
+574 SGYRVSSKFT
-584 WTGFCTVSDGSNESI
+584 WTGFCGSSSGDTKNI
-599 KVKYRLERISHT
+599 DYINFV

-631 PMTGSRGCKTG
+631 PMTGSRGCETG
-642 SLWVGSGAS
+642 SLWVGRDAS
-651 AYSSLNHDASYWA
+651 AYNSLNHDASYWA

-669 NLGKGARMSISPYV
+669 NLGRRARLSISPYD
-683 ASPSSS
+683 ASPST

-699 VDESGNRSAAHPVRC
+699 VDESGNRSAVHPVRC
-714 IWE
+714 IRE

>member
-47 GLKTRSM
+47 GLKTRSV

-68 SVGDQIGVFGNGTTS
+68 SVGDQIGVFGTVTTS

-91 TYPIRETGFKGTCAI
+91 TYPIRETGFKGTCAM

-157 DDGKYQFNMKQ
+157 GDGKYQFNMKQ

-178 LNDIAVLL
+178 LNDIAALL

-240 NFIDKPALSGT
+240 NFIDKPALSGM
-251 VVAYAVVAPGAQ
+251 VVAYAVVAPGVQ
-263 KGKTLTCTMTVNDFL
+263 KGKTLTCTMIVNDFL

-344 VIGNGDAG
+344 VIGNGEAG
-352 IIDGAGFHATS
+352 IIADAGFHTTS

-377 SEGFI
+377 TEGFI

-392 NFTAEKN
+392 HFTAEKN

-426 MPGDEEVSSQAT
+426 MPEDEVVYSQAT
-438 ISENSTLKVRYTVMD
+438 ISANSTLKVKYTVMD

-479 STVYYVDG
+479 STTYYVDG
-487 QAAEIETTYPVHKP
+487 QATDIERTYPVHKP

-510 TSIQHPECIIDDYKG
+510 TSVQHPECIIDDYKG

-544 DDNTTYVFN
+544 DNNTTYVFN
-553 KSKPAAGKGW
+553 KSKSAAGKGW
-563 TNGKT
+563 TKGKT

-584 WTGFCTVSDGSNESI
+584 WTGFCGSSSGDTKNI
-599 KVKYRLERISHT
+599 DYINFV

-642 SLWVGSGAS
+642 SLWVGRDAN

-669 NLGKGARMSISPYV
+669 NLGKGARMSISPYDG
-683 ASPSSS
+683 SPST
-689 TQTSA
+689 TQSSA

-714 IWE
+714 IRE

>member
-1 MKKHIYGLFLCVP
+1 MKKHIYVLFLCVP

-22 SQREDVPQTGTAKEI
+22 SQREDVPQTGTAKQI

-68 SVGDQIGVFGNGTTS
+68 SVGDQIGVFGTGTTS

-106 GEKPEYAYYP
+106 GENPEYAYYP

-157 DDGKYQFNMKQ
+157 GDGKYQVNMKQ

-178 LNDIAVLL
+178 LNDIAALL
-186 AEKAVET
+186 AEKAVEA

-213 TCDLTKLAG
+213 TCDLTKLEG
-222 NNALNFSGDAGQ
+222 SNALNFSGDAGQ

-251 VVAYAVVAPGAQ
+251 LVAYAVVAPGAQ
-263 KGKTLTCTMTVNDFL
+263 TGKTLTCTMIVNDFL

-344 VIGNGDAG
+344 VIGNGEAG
-352 IIDGAGFHATS
+352 IIADAGFHTTS

-377 SEGFI
+377 TEGFI

-392 NFTAEKN
+392 HFTAEKN

-426 MPGDEEVSSQAT
+426 MPEDEVVSSQAT
-438 ISENSTLKVRYTVMD
+438 ISEKSTIKVKYTVMD

-479 STVYYVDG
+479 STVYFVDG

-544 DDNTTYVFN
+544 DANTTYVFN

-563 TNGKT
+563 TKGKT

-584 WTGFCTVSDGSNESI
+584 WTGFCGSSSGDTKNI
-599 KVKYRLERISHT
+599 DYINFV

-642 SLWVGSGAS
+642 SLWVGSDAN
-651 AYSSLNHDASYWA
+651 AYNSLNYDASYWA

-689 TQTSA
+689 TQSSA

-714 IWE
+714 IRE

>member
-149 AANSFADL
+149 VANSFADL

-178 LNDIAVLL
+178 LNDIAALL

-251 VVAYAVVAPGAQ
+251 LVAYAVVAPGAQ
-263 KGKTLTCTMTVNDFL
+263 KGKTLTCTMIVNDFL

-352 IIDGAGFHATS
+352 IIDGAGFHTTS

-426 MPGDEEVSSQAT
+426 MPEDEVVSSQAT
-438 ISENSTLKVRYTVMD
+438 ISANSTLKVKYTVMD

-479 STVYYVDG
+479 STVYFVDG

-525 QAGDWLASDKTNN
+525 QAGDWLASDNTNK

-544 DDNTTYVFN
+544 DNNTTYVFN

-584 WTGFCTVSDGSNESI
+584 WTGFCGSSSGDTKNI
-599 KVKYRLERISHT
+599 DYIYFVKYA
-611 KYENGYYF
+611 NGYYF

-689 TQTSA
+689 TQSSA

-714 IWE
+714 IRE

>member
-47 GLKTRSM
+47 GLKTRSV

-68 SVGDQIGVFGNGTTS
+68 SVGDQIGVFGTGTTS

-91 TYPIRETGFKGTCAI
+91 TYPIRETGFKGTCAM

-124 TAIPVSIP
+124 TAVPVSIP

-157 DDGKYQFNMKQ
+157 GDGKYQFNMKQ

-178 LNDIAVLL
+178 LNDIAALL

-213 TCDLTKLAG
+213 TCDLTKLEG
-222 NNALNFSGDAGQ
+222 SNALNFSGDAGQ

-251 VVAYAVVAPGAQ
+251 LVAYAVVAPGAQ
-263 KGKTLTCTMTVNDFL
+263 KGKTLTCTMIVNDFL
-278 SVKLS
+278 SVKLL

-344 VIGNGDAG
+344 VIGNGEAG
-352 IIDGAGFHATS
+352 IISDAGFHTTS

-392 NFTAEKN
+392 LFTAEKN

-426 MPGDEEVSSQAT
+426 MPENEEVSSQAT
-438 ISENSTLKVRYTVMD
+438 ISANSTLKVKYTVMD

-479 STVYYVDG
+479 STTYYVDG
-487 QAAEIETTYPVHKP
+487 QATDIERTYPVHKP

-510 TSIQHPECIIDDYKG
+510 TSVQHPECIIDDYSG

-544 DDNTTYVFN
+544 DENTDYLWKKTDP
-553 KSKPAAGKGW
+553 KAGAGW
-563 TNGKT
+563 TNAKT

-584 WTGFCTVSDGSNESI
+584 WTGFSGSETG
-599 KVKYRLERISHT
+599 EISKLLLYT

-619 KKNSSDGVGIYF
+619 KKNSSDVVGIYF

-664 SAPSQ
+664 SAPSR
-669 NLGKGARMSISPYV
+669 NLGKGARLSISPYD
-683 ASPSSS
+683 ASPSTTLS
-689 TQTSA
+689 SA

-714 IWE
+714 IRE

>member
-22 SQREDVPQTGTAKEI
+22 SQREDVPQTGIAKEI

-68 SVGDQIGVFGNGTTS
+68 SVGDQIGVFGTGTTS

-116 YNANASDK
+116 YNANAGDK
-124 TAIPVSIP
+124 TAVPVSIP

-157 DDGKYQFNMKQ
+157 GDGKYQVNMKQ

-178 LNDIAVLL
+178 LNDIAALL
-186 AEKAVET
+186 AEKAVEA

-213 TCDLTKLAG
+213 TCDLTKLEG
-222 NNALNFSGDAGQ
+222 SNALNFSGDAGQ

-251 VVAYAVVAPGAQ
+251 LVAYAVVAPGAQ
-263 KGKTLTCTMTVNDFL
+263 KGKTLTCTMIVNDFL

-372 LMWED
+372 LMWDD

-392 NFTAEKN
+392 LFTAEKN

-426 MPGDEEVSSQAT
+426 MPEDEVVYSQAT
-438 ISENSTLKVRYTVMD
+438 ISEKSTIKVKYTVMD

-544 DDNTTYVFN
+544 DANTTYVFN

-563 TNGKT
+563 TKGKT

-574 SGYRVSSKFA
+574 SGYRVSSKFV
-584 WTGFCTVSDGSNESI
+584 WTGFCGSSSGDTKNI
-599 KVKYRLERISHT
+599 DYINFV

-714 IWE
+714 IRE

>member
-1 MKKHIYGLFLCVP
+1 MKKHIYGLILCVP

-22 SQREDVPQTGTAKEI
+22 SQREDVPQTGIAKEM

-68 SVGDQIGVFGNGTTS
+68 SVGDQIGVFGTGTTS

-91 TYPIRETGFKGTCAI
+91 TYPIRETGFKGTCAM

-178 LNDIAVLL
+178 LNDIAALL
-186 AEKAVET
+186 AEKAVEP

-251 VVAYAVVAPGAQ
+251 LVAYAVVAPGAQ
-263 KGKTLTCTMTVNDFL
+263 KGKTLTCTMIVNDFL

-283 AQMLCDFEGGK
+283 AQMLCDFDGGK

-305 VNNGAAVEDKTP
+305 VNNGATVEDKTP

-344 VIGNGDAG
+344 VIGNGEAG
-352 IIDGAGFHATS
+352 IISDAGFHTTS

-392 NFTAEKN
+392 LFTAEKN

-426 MPGDEEVSSQAT
+426 MPEDEEVFSQAT
-438 ISENSTLKVRYTVMD
+438 ISENSTLKVKYTVMD

-544 DDNTTYVFN
+544 DANTTYVFN

-563 TNGKT
+563 TKGKT

-584 WTGFCTVSDGSNESI
+584 WTGFCGSSSGDTKNI
-599 KVKYRLERISHT
+599 DYINFV

-651 AYSSLNHDASYWA
+651 AYSSLNYDASYWA

-669 NLGKGARMSISPYV
+669 NLGKGARMSISPYDG
-683 ASPSSS
+683 SPSTAQS
-689 TQTSA
+689 SA

-714 IWE
+714 IRE

>member
-22 SQREDVPQTGTAKEI
+22 SQREYVPQTGTAKEI

-47 GLKTRSM
+47 GLKTRSV

-68 SVGDQIGVFGNGTTS
+68 SVGDQIGVFGTGTTS

-91 TYPIRETGFKGTCAI
+91 TYPIRETGFKGTCAM

-178 LNDIAVLL
+178 LNDIAALL

-222 NNALNFSGDAGQ
+222 SNALNFSGDAAE
-234 TLGLTI
+234 TPGLTI

-263 KGKTLTCTMTVNDFL
+263 KGKTLTCTMIVNDFL

-352 IIDGAGFHATS
+352 IIADAGFHTTS

-392 NFTAEKN
+392 HFTAEKN

-426 MPGDEEVSSQAT
+426 MPEDEVVSSQAT
-438 ISENSTLKVRYTVMD
+438 ISEKSTLKVKYTVMD

-465 TTLYQWGRKDPIPN
+465 TMLYQWGRKDPIPN
-479 STVYYVDG
+479 STTYFVDG
-487 QAAEIETTYPVHKP
+487 QATDIERTYPVYKP

-510 TSIQHPECIIDDYKG
+510 TSIQHPECIIDDYKD

-544 DDNTTYVFN
+544 DANTTYVFN

-563 TNGKT
+563 TKGKT

-584 WTGFCTVSDGSNESI
+584 WTGFCGSSSGDTKNI
-599 KVKYRLERISHT
+599 DYINFV

-619 KKNSSDGVGIYF
+619 KKNSSDGIGIYF

-714 IWE
+714 IRE

>member
-68 SVGDQIGVFGNGTTS
+68 SVGDQIGVFGTGTTS

-91 TYPIRETGFKGTCAI
+91 TYPIRETGFKGTCAM

-124 TAIPVSIP
+124 TSVPVSIP

-157 DDGKYQFNMKQ
+157 GGGKYQFNMKQ

-178 LNDIAVLL
+178 LNDIAALL

-240 NFIDKPALSGT
+240 NFIDKPALSGM

-263 KGKTLTCTMTVNDFL
+263 KGKTLTCTMIVNDFL

-344 VIGNGDAG
+344 VIGNGEVG
-352 IIDGAGFHATS
+352 IIADAGFHTTS

-377 SEGFI
+377 TEGFI

-392 NFTAEKN
+392 LFTAEKN

-426 MPGDEEVSSQAT
+426 MPEDEKVYSQAT
-438 ISENSTLKVRYTVMD
+438 ISANSTLKVNYTVMD
-453 RTLGALSKTSYF
+453 RALGALSKTSYF

-479 STVYYVDG
+479 STTYFVDG
-487 QAAEIETTYPVHKP
+487 QAIDIERTYPVHKP

-510 TSIQHPECIIDDYKG
+510 TSVQHPECIIDDYKG
-525 QAGDWLASDKTNN
+525 QAGDWLASDNTNR

-544 DDNTTYVFN
+544 DNNTTYVFN

-584 WTGFCTVSDGSNESI
+584 WTGFCGSSSGDTKNI
-599 KVKYRLERISHT
+599 DYINFV

-683 ASPSSS
+683 ASPT
-689 TQTSA
+689 TQSSA

-699 VDESGNRSAAHPVRC
+699 VDESGNRSAVHPVRC
-714 IWE
+714 IRE

>member
-124 TAIPVSIP
+124 TAVPVSIP

-178 LNDIAVLL
+178 LNDIAALL

-213 TCDLTKLAG
+213 TCDLTKLEG
-222 NNALNFSGDAGQ
+222 SNALNFSGDAGQ

-263 KGKTLTCTMTVNDFL
+263 KGKTLTCTMIVNDFL

-352 IIDGAGFHATS
+352 IIDGAGFHTTS
-363 ASIDPKSAK
+363 AGIDPKSAK

-392 NFTAEKN
+392 HFTAEKN

-426 MPGDEEVSSQAT
+426 MPEDEEVSSQAT
-438 ISENSTLKVRYTVMD
+438 ISANSTLKVKYTVMD

-479 STVYYVDG
+479 SPVYFVDG

-525 QAGDWLASDKTNN
+525 QAGDWLASDKTNK

-544 DDNTTYVFN
+544 DANTTYVFN

-584 WTGFCTVSDGSNESI
+584 WTGFCGSSSGDTKNI
-599 KVKYRLERISHT
+599 DYINFV

-642 SLWVGSGAS
+642 SLWVGKDAS

-714 IWE
+714 IRE

>member
-47 GLKTRSM
+47 GLKTRSV

-68 SVGDQIGVFGNGTTS
+68 SVGDQIGVFGTGTTS

-91 TYPIRETGFKGTCAI
+91 TYPIRETGFKGTCAM

-124 TAIPVSIP
+124 TAVPVSIP

-157 DDGKYQFNMKQ
+157 GDGKYQFNMKQ

-178 LNDIAVLL
+178 LNDIAALL

-213 TCDLTKLAG
+213 TCDLTKLEG
-222 NNALNFSGDAGQ
+222 SNALNFSGDAGQ

-251 VVAYAVVAPGAQ
+251 LVAYAVVAPGAQ
-263 KGKTLTCTMTVNDFL
+263 KGKTLTCTMIVNDFL
-278 SVKLS
+278 SVKLL

-344 VIGNGDAG
+344 VIGNGEAG
-352 IIDGAGFHATS
+352 IISDAGFHTTS

-392 NFTAEKN
+392 LFTAEKN

-426 MPGDEEVSSQAT
+426 MPEDEEVFSQAT
-438 ISENSTLKVRYTVMD
+438 ISENSTLKVKYTVMD

-487 QAAEIETTYPVHKP
+487 QTAEIETTYPVHKP

-544 DDNTTYVFN
+544 DNNTTYVFN
-553 KSKPAAGKGW
+553 KSKSAAGKGW
-563 TNGKT
+563 TKGKT

-584 WTGFCTVSDGSNESI
+584 WTGFCGSSSGDTKNI
-599 KVKYRLERISHT
+599 DYINFV

-642 SLWVGSGAS
+642 SLWVGRDAN

-669 NLGKGARMSISPYV
+669 NLGKGARMSISPYDG
-683 ASPSSS
+683 SPST
-689 TQTSA
+689 TQSSA

-714 IWE
+714 IRE